1 MKQGAQQ
8 ILPQMHRMTD
18 SRISPLWYHA
28 ATTIMTPTRVVAYLG
43 VGVLTL
49 AWLSSAAG
57 VGEQSHAPQST
68 PQPVQTTGTET
79 LASDVQA
86 QAARLRER
94 LATAPTPQSPHR
106 NPFAFAPRPEPRA
119 ARPATTVAPAPIA
132 LPDPPLMLVGIA
144 EDKTPAGQVRT
155 AILTADGGEMFI
167 VKVGESIGARYTVSA
182 IGTDAIELID
192 LMTNSQRRIALR

>member
-1 MKQGAQQ
+1 
-8 ILPQMHRMTD
+8 MTD
-18 SRISPLWYHA
+18 ARISPLWYHA
-28 ATTIMTPTRVVAYLG
+28 ASTIMTPTRVVAYLG

-68 PQPVQTTGTET
+68 PQPVQTAGTET

-86 QAARLRER
+86 QAARLRAR
-94 LATAPTPQSPHR
+94 LATAPTPQFPHR

-119 ARPATTVAPAPIA
+119 ARTATTVAPAPIA

-144 EDKTPAGQVRT
+144 EDKTPTGQVRT
-155 AILTADGGEMFI
+155 AILTAEGGEMFI
-167 VKVGESIGARYTVSA
+167 VKVGEAIGARYTVSA